1 MVWCGMGD
9 GMVGGVVVMC
19 GRIVFVVGV
28 FSGDLEVWVVGGEF
42 GGYVGVMMVG
52 GGGGVG
58 VVEVGL
64 LGVMV
69 GEVVCVD
76 GSGGWVFVVVG
87 VEVGVVEVGDGVV
100 GVVVDC
106 DDMIEFVIEDVGEG
120 KVVRGVGVV
129 VVVVRVGVGWGLG
142 G

>member
-1 MVWCGMGD
+1 VTT
-9 GMVGGVVVMC
+9 
-19 GRIVFVVGV
+19 
-28 FSGDLEVWVVGGEF
+28 
-42 GGYVGVMMVG
+42 VG

-58 VVEVGL
+58 VAEAGL
-64 LGVMV
+64 PGATV

-87 VEVGVVEVGDGVV
+87 VEAGVVEAGDGAV
-100 GVVVDC
+100 GAVADR
-106 DDMIEFVIEDVGEG
+106 DDTTEFAIEDVGEG

-129 VVVVRVGVGWGLG
+129 VVVVRVGAGRGLG